1 MKKVILNL
9 SLLAIASSLVFTSC
23 TKNDELAEPDYSEL
37 GQQSSDNSSVQRESD
52 QAIDDANTLLEGT
65 SLGARLDAA
74 SSACDI
80 DTATVIDGRK
90 HFKFR
95 YKGTSVDGKVKSG
108 RMTAVLTS
116 GTSWA
121 EKGAVLTLTFDTM
134 KVVRAGGKSVTFNG
148 TKTITNVTGG
158 RVSKLKVG
166 DAAIEHAIVSSDLKV
181 TFEDGT
187 TKTWSVTKTRSFT
200 KDSDGLV
207 LTITGLAGTNVAESG
222 FTRKG
227 TPFSTLISTP
237 IVIKDC
243 GGNDPKP
250 VSGVKVHKGLVKETY
265 VTYGVDALGNVV
277 NSCNATGFKVNWLNR
292 KGESQQS
299 IVAY

>member
-9 SLLAIASSLVFTSC
+9 SLLAIASSLVFTAC
-23 TKNDELAEPDYSEL
+23 NNKNELVEPDYSEL
-37 GQQSSDNSSVQRESD
+37 GQQSADNSSVQRESD
-52 QAIDDANTLLEGT
+52 QAINDANTLLEGS
-65 SLGARLDAA
+65 SLGARLDGA
-74 SSACDI
+74 SSACDVDSSSI
-80 DTATVIDGRK
+80 IDGKRHYK
-90 HFKFR
+90 FK

-108 RMTAVLTS
+108 RMTAVLTA
-116 GTSWA
+116 GANWG

-134 KVVRAGGKSVTFNG
+134 KVVRAGGKSVTFSG

-158 RVSKLKVG
+158 RVSKLKEG
-166 DAAIEHAIVSSDLKV
+166 DAAIEHAIVSSDLKI

-187 TKTWSVTKTRSFT
+187 TKTWSITKTRSFT

-207 LTITGLAGTNVAESG
+207 VTITGLAGTNVAESG
-222 FTRKG
+222 ITRKG
-227 TPFSTLISTP
+227 TPFSCSILTP
-237 IVIKDC
+237 IVMKDC

-265 VTYGVDALGNVV
+265 VTYGVDGLGNTV
-277 NSCNATGFKVNWLNR
+277 NSCNATSFKVNWLNR
-292 KGESQQS
+292 KGDSQQA